1 MTSLKKGLIA
11 LSLSLAALSGTAL
24 AASEGKCSASY
35 GTSEVQGE
43 GEVKVSPDRA
53 TLNYRVSSI
62 KDSPEEARVEVE
74 KTVTAFADAVATLK
88 LGENA
93 FIADNIT
100 IMPRYEYNQEAKK
113 TELKGYEAAREVN
126 INIKDFSLIGKL
138 NDMAIK
144 AGINQIAGFQYSVED
159 RRKYEMEAA
168 RKAIADAKER
178 AQLLADGFDVKLGQ
192 PCRLNFNSHGAI
204 VYRNAAPRIMAMAAA
219 DSANSVQS
227 TYTAEP
233 MVVSAS
239 VSAVFSIDAGKDKKD
254 KKDKED

>member
-1 MTSLKKGLIA
+1 MASLKKGLIA

-35 GTSEVQGE
+35 GTIAVQGE

-113 TELKGYEAAREVN
+113 SELKGYEASREVN

-178 AQLLADGFDVKLGQ
+178 AQLLADGFEVTLGQ
-192 PCRLNFNSHGAI
+192 PCSLSFQGNGIA
-204 VYRNAAPRIMAMAAA
+204 VYRNAVAPRAMLIGAAM
-219 DSANSVQS
+219 DSAGNSVES
-227 TYTAEP
+227 TYSVEP
-233 MVVSAS
+233 MVISSS
-239 VSAVFSIDAGKDKKD
+239 VSATFSIEPQKDKKD
-254 KKDKED
+254 

>member
-1 MTSLKKGLIA
+1 M
-11 LSLSLAALSGTAL
+11 
-24 AASEGKCSASY
+24 
-35 GTSEVQGE
+35 
-43 GEVKVSPDRA
+43 
-53 TLNYRVSSI
+53 
-62 KDSPEEARVEVE
+62 
-74 KTVTAFADAVATLK
+74 TAFADAVATLK

-254 KKDKED
+254 KKDK